1 MLPLD
6 ARNQLA
12 TELPA
17 MFSRI
22 IFAGL
27 DVRQLL
33 SKTALIGGAGGL
45 GVIVGEILARTG
57 IGTIIIIDRDVVE
70 EENLNRLV
78 YTREDA
84 GKPKA
89 ECLAKKLE
97 AIRNAESINSQ
108 YHLKAE
114 AYQEDVVAW
123 MELERLIGRAD
134 IIFTCFDNEA
144 ARIELNAYATA
155 MNKPLIDGGTSE
167 NALRGTVT
175 TVLPGKTPCLE
186 CYWSNQTLVSVED
199 LDSNEKELQTLI
211 LKTPCNSSLATTMNI
226 VASLQTE
233 QALKLLCG
241 YGEIVPLIRFSL
253 EESFFVKGA
262 YPKRRAG
269 CPACGGL

>member
-12 TELPA
+12 VESPE

-22 IFAGL
+22 IFAGI
-27 DVRQLL
+27 DIRQLL

-45 GVIVGEILARTG
+45 GVIVGEILARSG
-57 IGTIIIIDRDVVE
+57 IGKLIIIDRDIVE
-70 EENLNRLV
+70 EANLNRLI
-78 YTREDA
+78 YTREDQ

-89 ECLAKKLE
+89 HCLSKKLE
-97 AIRNAESINSQ
+97 SIRNVENIDPRF
-108 YHLKAE
+108 HLKTE

-123 MELERLIGRAD
+123 MELEELIKRSN

-144 ARIELNAYATA
+144 ARIEFNAYTISL
-155 MNKPLIDGGTSE
+155 NKPLIDGGTSE
-167 NALRGTVT
+167 NALRGTII

-186 CYWSNQTLVSVED
+186 CYWSNQTLISVDD
-199 LDSNEKELQTLI
+199 LNSDEKELQSLI
-211 LKTPCNSSLATTMNI
+211 LKVPCGASLATMMNI
-226 VASLQTE
+226 VASIQSE

-241 YGEIVPLIRFSL
+241 YGEIVPLIRVSL
-253 EESFFVKGA
+253 EESISVMGA
-262 YPKRRAG
+262 HSKRRPG